1 MNNSTLDI
9 IKIIL
14 DKQMNM
20 PAGRVFAYNGS
31 QDLPKDR
38 NLFIVLSIAEQ
49 SPYANNIRYKSTNEG
64 LVEIQ
69 TQNIAE
75 DIIISC
81 CSVNTEARDRV
92 KEVNWALKS
101 YFAQYQ
107 QEKYKLHISQIN
119 PVRDKSFLEETTML
133 NRFDVEIR
141 VIRGYE
147 KQTLIDYY
155 DNYSVD
161 LWTKGEGEVVK
172 DSFYFP

>member
-9 IKIIL
+9 IKLIL
-14 DKQMNM
+14 DKRMQM

-38 NLFIVLSIAEQ
+38 NLFIVLYLAEQ
-49 SPYANNIRYKSTNEG
+49 TPYSNNIRYKSTNEG

-75 DIIISC
+75 DIVISC

-92 KEVNWALKS
+92 KEVNTALKS
-101 YFAQYQ
+101 SFGQYQ
-107 QEKYKLHISQIN
+107 QEKYKIHISQTN
-119 PVRDKSFLEETTML
+119 PVRDKSFLEETMML

-141 VIRGYE
+141 VIRGYTKE
-147 KQTLIDYY
+147 TLIDYY
-155 DNYSVD
+155 D
-161 LWTKGEGEVVK
+161 K
-172 DSFYFP
+172 FPVTSEFEPNLYIDT

>member
-9 IKIIL
+9 IKTIL
-14 DKQMNM
+14 DNQMNM
-20 PAGRVFAYNGS
+20 PTGRVFAYNGS

-49 SPYANNIRYKSTNEG
+49 TPYSNNIRYKSTNDG

-101 YFAQYQ
+101 YYGQYQ
-107 QEKYKLHISQIN
+107 QEKNKIHISQIN

-141 VIRGYE
+141 VIRGYTKE
-147 KQTLIDYY
+147 TLIDYY
-155 DNYSVD
+155 D
-161 LWTKGEGEVVK
+161 K
-172 DSFYFP
+172 FPNTSKFEPNIYIDT

>member
-9 IKIIL
+9 IKTIL
-14 DKQMNM
+14 DNQMNM

-38 NLFIVLSIAEQ
+38 NLFIVLSVAEQ
-49 SPYANNIRYKSTNEG
+49 TPYSNNIRYKSTNEG

-69 TQNIAE
+69 TQNVAE

-101 YFAQYQ
+101 YYGQYQ
-107 QEKYKLHISQIN
+107 QEKNKIHISQIN

-141 VIRGYE
+141 VIRGYTKE
-147 KQTLIDYY
+147 TLIDYY
-155 DNYSVD
+155 D
-161 LWTKGEGEVVK
+161 K
-172 DSFYFP
+172 FPVTSEFEPNLYIDT

>member
-14 DKQMNM
+14 DRQMNM

-38 NLFIVLSIAEQ
+38 DMFIVLSIAEQ
-49 SPYANNIRYKSTNEG
+49 TPYSNNIRYKSTNEG

-69 TQNIAE
+69 TQNISE

-81 CSVNTEARDRV
+81 CSVTTEARDRA

-107 QEKYKLHISQIN
+107 QEKYKIHISQIN
-119 PVRDKSFLEETTML
+119 PVRDKSFLEETAML
-133 NRFDVEIR
+133 NRFDTEIR
-141 VIRGYE
+141 VLRGYTKE
-147 KQTLIDYY
+147 TLIDYY
-155 DNYSVD
+155 DKFPITSEFEPN
-161 LWTKGEGEVVK
+161 
-172 DSFYFP
+172 FYIDT

>member
-38 NLFIVLSIAEQ
+38 NLFIILSLAEQ
-49 SPYANNIRYKSTNEG
+49 TPYSNNVRYKSTNDG

-81 CSVNTEARDRV
+81 CSVSTEARDRA

-101 YFAQYQ
+101 YFSQYQ
-107 QEKYKLHISQIN
+107 QEKFKIHISQIN
-119 PVRDKSFLEETTML
+119 PVRDKSFLEETAML
-133 NRFDVEIR
+133 NRFDIEIR
-141 VIRGYE
+141 VIRAYE

-155 DNYSVD
+155 D
-161 LWTKGEGEVVK
+161 K
-172 DSFYFP
+172 FPITSEFEPNLYIER

>member
-14 DKQMNM
+14 DKQMAM
-20 PAGRVFAYNGS
+20 SPGRVFAYNGS

-38 NLFIVLSIAEQ
+38 NLFIVLSVAEQ
-49 SPYANNIRYKSTNEG
+49 TPYSNNVRYKSTNEG

-81 CSVNTEARDRV
+81 CSVSPEARDRV

-101 YFAQYQ
+101 YFSQYQ
-107 QEKYKLHISQIN
+107 QEKFKIHISQIN
-119 PVRDKSFLEETTML
+119 PVRDKSFLEETAML

-141 VIRGYE
+141 VIRGYTKE
-147 KQTLIDYY
+147 TLIDYY
-155 DNYSVD
+155 N
-161 LWTKGEGEVVK
+161 K
-172 DSFYFP
+172 FPITEEFEPNIHIER

>member
-9 IKIIL
+9 IKTIL
-14 DKQMNM
+14 DNQMQM

-38 NLFIVLSIAEQ
+38 NLFIVLSVAEQ
-49 SPYANNIRYKSTNEG
+49 TPYSNNIRYKSTNEG

-69 TQNIAE
+69 TQNVAE

-101 YFAQYQ
+101 YYGQYQ
-107 QEKYKLHISQIN
+107 QEKNKIHISQIN

-141 VIRGYE
+141 VIRGYTKE
-147 KQTLIDYY
+147 TLIDYY
-155 DNYSVD
+155 D
-161 LWTKGEGEVVK
+161 K
-172 DSFYFP
+172 FPVTSEFEPNLYIDT